1 MTAKWFNSLDT
12 NSRSLYCRLNCSVQI
27 WVQKRNLRFLHQ
39 STISDGQV
47 CSTFTVAKGKEISQG
62 NLGAFN
68 FPKKQQKHLP
78 NFCPSIEEVVK
89 SKNMQTI
96 FYTNYG
102 LFNIMKCPYF
112 LLRPFFSLGKF
123 FRFLFRK
130 IEDSKIALWNFLTF
144 NRFNY

>member
-1 MTAKWFNSLDT
+1 MIYVIFKCIPSQKKILPKNLYPINSAPSSSNL
-12 NSRSLYCRLNCSVQI
+12 RSLYCRLNCSVQI

-47 CSTFTVAKGKEISQG
+47 CSSTFTVAKGKEISQG

-112 LLRPFFSLGKF
+112 LLRPFFSC
-123 FRFLFRK
+123 
-130 IEDSKIALWNFLTF
+130 
-144 NRFNY
+144 